1 LDCAYIY
8 LLVEKSQARYFQGLS
23 FINQVELYIKGIKPH
38 APVNKVV
45 WLQERLPFHPDFD
58 NFPI

>member
-23 FINQVELYIKGIKPH
+23 FINQVELYIKWIKPH
-38 APVNKVV
+38 APANKVV
-45 WLQERLPFHPDFD
+45 WLLER
-58 NFPI
+58 